1 MLSSLS
7 FDVYPFDGQAGG
19 WSVSQFG
26 QPGHLQPDAVTM
38 VPCDPKAKPGN
49 GLNHSRWF
57 CRWEPAPPMQ
67 DEQAFLEALVR
78 RLANG
83 RVQGVLPRDRNSG
96 DGFRT

>member
-1 MLSSLS
+1 
-7 FDVYPFDGQAGG
+7 
-19 WSVSQFG
+19 
-26 QPGHLQPDAVTM
+26 
-38 VPCDPKAKPGN
+38 
-49 GLNHSRWF
+49 
-57 CRWEPAPPMQ
+57 MQ